1 MTVLPEA
8 AGGRTVP
15 GPAEVMDVIHNP
27 CRRARATACAALGWW
42 LACATGPAAALDEP
56 PSPPDDPAAEA
67 RALVAD
73 PLPEPPGEVDVPP
86 LRSADG
92 TVSVMVAA
100 PDPSPP
106 PPPFAGLPPAAPPAG
121 AAPATGPVALAA
133 PSAPL
138 AVGAPV
144 TAAVPPVQ
152 APAGVPQPLPTP
164 FATELAAR
172 LLAEPTAADIDL
184 AGGRPLTLI
193 EALERSGDRA
203 RRLWIT
209 QAYWKASAAW
219 ATVRSA
225 TEGVERLDLVAP
237 GGAQRDRDA
246 VDAAAAAARADLAVA
261 RADFAAAR
269 QELADLVRLPPGEP
283 LPWPVDRPLTSA
295 YETHF
300 QVIFAS
306 RPTTGRLRAIDRM
319 LPHRHAA
326 VEARAVAASAARR
339 AVAAADEDHARG
351 ACPVEAVLGAHG
363 ALMTL
368 ERDWARD
375 VRAYNTDVAEYVM
388 AVADATVPDEQ
399 FARMLIGTPLPWRPP
414 TPGQPLTAGLAVP
427 GGPTVLVGGAP
438 GIAGPGS
445 TGPATAVPGALPL
458 LVPPPVA
465 AGTSGN

>member
-1 MTVLPEA
+1 MAQLP
-8 AGGRTVP
+8 P
-15 GPAEVMDVIHNP
+15 GPSGKA
-27 CRRARATACAALGWW
+27 
-42 LACATGPAAALDEP
+42 
-56 PSPPDDPAAEA
+56 
-67 RALVAD
+67 
-73 PLPEPPGEVDVPP
+73 DVPP

-100 PDPSPP
+100 PDPLPP
-106 PPPFAGLPPAAPPAG
+106 PPPFTGVRPVAV
-121 AAPATGPVALAA
+121 AAPATGPVARVT
-133 PSAPL
+133 PSAPV
-138 AVGAPV
+138 AVGTPV
-144 TAAVPPVQ
+144 PVAVPPGQ
-152 APAGVPQPLPTP
+152 APAGVPLPLPTP
-164 FATELAAR
+164 AATELAAR
-172 LLAEPTAADIDL
+172 LLAEPSAADIDL
-184 AGGRPLTLI
+184 VGGRPLTLI
-193 EALERSGDRA
+193 EAPERSGDRA

-209 QAYWKASAAW
+209 QAYWKASAAL
-219 ATVRSA
+219 AAVRSV

-237 GGAQRDRDA
+237 GGAPRDRDA
-246 VDAAAAAARADLAVA
+246 VDAAAGSARADLAVA
-261 RADFAAAR
+261 RAELAASR

-300 QVIFAS
+300 QVIFAN

-363 ALMTL
+363 ALLTL

-414 TPGQPLTAGLAVP
+414 TPGQPLAAGLATP
-427 GGPTVLVGGAP
+427 GGPTILVGGAP
-438 GIAGPGS
+438 GIAVPGSNGPG
-445 TGPATAVPGALPL
+445 TPVTGALPV

-465 AGTSGN
+465 GVSSGN